1 MVRTLNWKYV
11 YCPHDL
17 DELYDLRNDPYEM
30 RNLINDSKQKEILD
44 EMRARLIG
52 WSDAT
57 NDMFQWDWVRW
68 NFLDPILPKYYKN
81 KIVPDHKEM
90 ERTLRK

>member
-17 DELYDLRNDPYEM
+17 DELYDLSNDPYEM
-30 RNLINDSKQKEILD
+30 RNLINDLKQKEILD

-57 NDMFQWDWVRW
+57 NDIFQWDWVRW
-68 NFLDPILPKYYKN
+68 NFPDPVLPKYFKD
-81 KIVPDHKEM
+81 KTISERKDM
-90 ERTLRK
+90 ERALRK